1 MATMKTP
8 GVYIQEKDAFGNSVV
23 PVPTAVPVFIGYT
36 EKTAFAGQSL
46 VNTPV
51 KISSFADFTAM
62 YGSTPPKVKFNIT
75 ERPLV
80 SRLKSIA
87 EDIALADAKIADLN
101 AEKEA
106 LEEGDDDG
114 VAALDGKIAAAE
126 AAKARIEKQKDHPD
140 VGDVIST
147 WDAYSAA
154 RAESA
159 DDTGDKKKAF
169 DAAVEDYEMI
179 GTDFASGLMGYL
191 ADSATVNYRM
201 FSAMQFFYANGGSD
215 CYIISVGGY
224 DYGAKTLEADEMA
237 SAIKF
242 LEKETEPT
250 MVVIPDAVE
259 VIDLNKTEL
268 AEKYAGCYSIQS
280 AMMNHCGEF
289 MNRIA
294 ILDIPG
300 GYQEKFGED
309 PVNSF
314 REGSSPSIQKFSS
327 YGAAYYPWL
336 HTNLLSPSNIGSH
349 NVDDNSNAVV
359 LEMLKSEF
367 DEVPG
372 MEMYVNMFN
381 EEEGVIK
388 ASLDECE
395 SVLGNLSV
403 SYSLM
408 KDAILKKMNLMPP
421 SSAMAGL
428 YTAVDNAEGVW
439 IAPANIA
446 VQNVITPAIKIDH
459 AQQEDLNMPL
469 NGKSICAIR
478 AFTGKGTIVWGGRTL
493 DGNSNDWRY
502 INVRRLMI
510 YLEQSVKEAAS
521 AFVFAPNDANTWV
534 SVKSMISNFLTG
546 VWKQGGLVGPST
558 DAAYSVSV
566 GLGSTMS
573 NDDILNGVMRV
584 TVKVAP
590 SRPAEFIEI
599 TFQQKQQQA

>member
-36 EKTAFAGQSL
+36 EKTDFAGQSL

-62 YGSTPPKVKFNIT
+62 YGSTPPKVKFTIT

-80 SRLKSIA
+80 SRLKNITA
-87 EDIALADAKIADLN
+87 DLAAADEKIAALN

-106 LEEGDDDG
+106 LGEDDADEA
-114 VAALDGKIAAAE
+114 AALDQKIAAAE
-126 AAKARIEKQKDHPD
+126 AAKAKIEKQKDHPD

-147 WDAYSAA
+147 WEAYDAA
-154 RAESA
+154 RKEGA
-159 DDTGDKKKAF
+159 DDKADKKKAF
-169 DAAVEDYEMI
+169 DEAVENYEMTK
-179 GTDFASGLMGYL
+179 TDFASGLMGYL
-191 ADSATVNYRM
+191 VNNSTVNYRM
-201 FSAMQFFYANGGSD
+201 YTAMQFFYANGGSD
-215 CYIISVGGY
+215 CYVISVGGY
-224 DYGAKTLEADEMA
+224 DYGAKTLEPDEMA
-237 SAIKF
+237 AAIKF
-242 LEKETEPT
+242 LEKESEPT
-250 MVVIPDAVE
+250 MIVIPDAVE
-259 VIDLNKTEL
+259 VIDLNKTDL

-289 MNRIA
+289 MNRVA
-294 ILDIPG
+294 VLDIPG
-300 GYQEKFGED
+300 GFQEKFGED
-309 PVNSF
+309 PVESF
-314 REGSSPSIQKFSS
+314 RSGAAPSIQKFNS

-349 NVDDNSNAVV
+349 NVDETTFDVV
-359 LEMLKSEF
+359 LEMLRSEF
-367 DEVPG
+367 SDTPG
-372 MEMYVNMFN
+372 MEMYYNLFN
-381 EEEGVIK
+381 TEEGVTK

-395 SVLGNLSV
+395 SVLGNLSTN
-403 SYSLM
+403 YSLM

-446 VQNVITPAIKIDH
+446 VQNVITPSIKIDH

-478 AFTGKGTIVWGGRTL
+478 AFTGKGTIVWGARTL

-510 YLEQSVKEAAS
+510 FLEQSVKEAAS
-521 AFVFAPNDANTWV
+521 AYVFAPNDANTWV
-534 SVKSMISNFLTG
+534 SVKGMVSNFLTG
-546 VWKQGGLVGPST
+546 VWKQGGLVGPSP

-573 NDDILNGVMRV
+573 NDDILNGIMRV